1 MPHNHKPV
9 NKKHYSERA
18 LKDALKKRRELGKS
32 LFRLLFI
39 VSIYVWVLLKV
50 VTIFKKVNQKIK
62 YFGFVYIN
70 LFLVEKQN

>member
-18 LKDALKKRRELGKS
+18 LKDALKKRRELGKN

-39 VSIYVWVLLKV
+39 VSIYVSVLFKA
-50 VTIFKKVNQKIK
+50 VTIF
-62 YFGFVYIN
+62 
-70 LFLVEKQN
+70 